1 MDRIIAALIFCFML
15 ATALAIAVGARV
27 VFDLPDIASI
37 VIGGALL
44 LIFSLTQGVAVQR
57 RHHGRLENQISDIAD
72 TLESIH
78 RSRHSWNTRLQV
90 CEERLD
96 LLIEDRANSQ
106 DVQAR
111 ADIAELGALIKDMV
125 DAMGDV
131 DLRLQNHGRLLTSLP
146 SQQPSQ
152 PPQPAPVSEK
162 PEVQLPAQANRAEPI
177 PEENE
182 QQILQER
189 DLKAERLSAL
199 RRALNSNAITLDYSP
214 VVRLPRR
221 QVWAHYTQAELN
233 VPGETDQM
241 MLRQIAADNGLMPCI
256 DLLMLSQAA
265 RGPKSEA
272 PDQETAPVICPISL
286 ESFRP
291 NPFSE
296 ALEEALESQRDQSQ
310 NIILEFPDTAMTS
323 QLAANAR
330 DSESTALRARLKRY
344 ARWGY
349 RYSLEKNARVGL
361 AADYGMLAELGFR
374 YVRISAKPLI
384 AAVNAID
391 NGEKAHFDLHPLDL
405 SGLVARYAMDLI
417 VSGLHDEKMVLE
429 ALELNASY
437 ATGLAFQVNPARRA
451 S

>member
-15 ATALAIAVGARV
+15 ATALAIAVGTRV
-27 VFDLPDIASI
+27 IFDLPDIAS
-37 VIGGALL
+37 VIIGSALL
-44 LIFSLTQGVAVQR
+44 LIFSLTQGYAVQR
-57 RHHGRLENQISDIAD
+57 RQHGRLERQISEVAD
-72 TLESIH
+72 KLESIH
-78 RSRHSWNTRLQV
+78 RSRNSWNTRLQV

-96 LLIEDRANSQ
+96 LLAEDRAVTQ
-106 DVQAR
+106 DIQAR
-111 ADIAELGALIKDMV
+111 TDIAELSALIRDMV

-146 SQQPSQ
+146 SQQ
-152 PPQPAPVSEK
+152 VVEK
-162 PEVQLPAQANRAEPI
+162 PAAVQKPDTDQSAAQAVESS
-177 PEENE
+177 
-182 QQILQER
+182 
-189 DLKAERLSAL
+189 DKSAERLSAL

-221 QVWAHYTQAELN
+221 QIWAHYTEAELN
-233 VPGETDQM
+233 VPGESDQM
-241 MLRQIAADNGLMPCI
+241 LLRQVASENGLLPCI

-265 RGPKSEA
+265 RGPKSDN
-272 PDQETAPVICPISL
+272 PDEEVAPVICPLSL
-286 ESFRP
+286 ESLRP

-296 ALEEALESQRDQSQ
+296 AFEEALETQRDQAH

-349 RYSLEKNARVGL
+349 RYSLAKNARVGL

-374 YVRISAKPLI
+374 YVRISAKPMI
-384 AAVNAID
+384 AALNAID
-391 NGEKAHFDLHPLDL
+391 QGEKAHFDLHPADL

-417 VSGLHDEKMVLE
+417 ISGLHDEKMVLE
-429 ALELNASY
+429 ALELNAPY
-437 ATGLAFQVNPARRA
+437 GTGFAFQVKPAARRA

>member
-27 VFDLPDIASI
+27 IFDLPDVASL
-37 VIGGALL
+37 VVGGALL
-44 LIFSLTQGVAVQR
+44 LIFTLTQGYAVQR
-57 RHHGRLENQISDIAD
+57 RQHGRLETQISDLAEKLD
-72 TLESIH
+72 SVH
-78 RSRHSWNTRLQV
+78 RSRNSWNTRLQV

-96 LLIEDRANSQ
+96 LLADDQTVTQ
-106 DVQAR
+106 DIQAR
-111 ADIAELGALIKDMV
+111 ADVAELSALIRDMV

-146 SQQPSQ
+146 SQQ
-152 PPQPAPVSEK
+152 VLEK
-162 PEVQLPAQANRAEPI
+162 PAVQKPDEDQSAAEAV
-177 PEENE
+177 ES
-182 QQILQER
+182 R
-189 DLKAERLSAL
+189 DKSAERLSAL
-199 RRALNSNAITLDYSP
+199 RRALNSNAITLEYTP

-221 QVWAHYTQAELN
+221 QIWAYYTDVELN
-233 VPGETDQM
+233 VPGENDQM
-241 MLRQIAADNGLMPCI
+241 LLRQIASENGLLPCM

-265 RGPKSEA
+265 RGPKPEESE
-272 PDQETAPVICPISL
+272 EEVTPVICPLSL
-286 ESFRP
+286 ESLRP

-296 ALEEALESQRDQSQ
+296 AFEEALETQRDQAQ

-349 RYSLEKNARVGL
+349 RYSLAKNARVGL

-374 YVRISAKPLI
+374 YVRISAKPLV
-384 AAVNAID
+384 AALNAID
-391 NGEKAHFDLHPLDL
+391 NGEKAHFDLHPADM

-429 ALELNASY
+429 ALELNAAY
-437 ATGLAFQVNPARRA
+437 GTGFAFEINPARRA

>member
-1 MDRIIAALIFCFML
+1 MDRIISALIFCFML
-15 ATALAIAVGARV
+15 ATALAIAVAARV
-27 VFDLPDIASI
+27 IFNLPDVAS
-37 VIGGALL
+37 VIIGAALL
-44 LIFSLTQGVAVQR
+44 LVFSLTQGYAVQR
-57 RHHGRLENQISDIAD
+57 RQNGRLETQISNLAEK
-72 TLESIH
+72 LESVH
-78 RSRHSWNTRLQV
+78 RSRNSWNTRLQV

-96 LLIEDRANSQ
+96 LQAEDHTESQ
-106 DVQAR
+106 DHQAR
-111 ADIAELGALIKDMV
+111 TDVAELSALIRDMV

-131 DLRLQNHGRLLTSLP
+131 DLRLQNHGRLLTSMP
-146 SQQPSQ
+146 SQQP
-152 PPQPAPVSEK
+152 PIEK
-162 PEVQLPAQANRAEPI
+162 PALVKPDEDQSAAEAV
-177 PEENE
+177 ES
-182 QQILQER
+182 R
-189 DLKAERLSAL
+189 DKSAELLSAL
-199 RRALNSNAITLDYSP
+199 RRALNSNAISLDYSP

-221 QVWAHYTQAELN
+221 QIWAHYTEVELN

-241 MLRQIAADNGLMPCI
+241 LLRQVAAENGLLPCI

-265 RGPKSEA
+265 RGPIPER
-272 PDQETAPVICPISL
+272 PDEDIAPVICPLSL
-286 ESFRP
+286 ESLRP

-296 ALEEALESQRDQSQ
+296 AFEEALETQRDQAQ

-349 RYSLEKNARVGL
+349 RYSLAKNARVGL

-384 AAVNAID
+384 SALNAID
-391 NGEKAHFDLHPLDL
+391 NGEKAHFDLHPADL

-429 ALELNASY
+429 ALELNAPY
-437 ATGLAFQVNPARRA
+437 GTGFAFQINPARRA

>member
-27 VFDLPDIASI
+27 IFDLPDVASVI
-37 VIGGALL
+37 VGGALL
-44 LIFSLTQGVAVQR
+44 LIFSLTQGYAVQR
-57 RHHGRLENQISDIAD
+57 RQHGRLEQQISDLAAKLD
-72 TLESIH
+72 SIH
-78 RSRHSWNTRLQV
+78 KSRNSWNTRLQV

-96 LLIEDRANSQ
+96 LLAEDQTVAE
-106 DVQAR
+106 DMEAR
-111 ADIAELGALIKDMV
+111 ADIAELSALIRDVV

-146 SQQPSQ
+146 SQQPVEKT
-152 PPQPAPVSEK
+152 AAEK
-162 PEVQLPAQANRAEPI
+162 PDPDQSAAQAIESS
-177 PEENE
+177 
-182 QQILQER
+182 
-189 DLKAERLSAL
+189 DKSAERLSAL
-199 RRALNSNAITLDYSP
+199 RRALNSNAITLDYTP

-221 QVWAHYTQAELN
+221 QIWAHYTEAELN
-233 VPGETDQM
+233 VPGENDQM
-241 MLRQIAADNGLMPCI
+241 LLRQVAAENGLLPCI

-265 RGPKSEA
+265 RGPKTDN
-272 PDQETAPVICPISL
+272 PDEEVVPVICPLSL
-286 ESFRP
+286 ESLRP

-296 ALEEALESQRDQSQ
+296 AMEEALEKQRDQAQ

-330 DSESTALRARLKRY
+330 DAESTALRARLKRY

-349 RYSLEKNARVGL
+349 RYSLAKNARVGL

-374 YVRISAKPLI
+374 YVRISAQPLI
-384 AAVNAID
+384 AALNAID
-391 NGEKAHFDLHPLDL
+391 QGEKAHFDLHPADL

-429 ALELNASY
+429 ALELNAPY
-437 ATGLAFQVNPARRA
+437 GTGFAFQIRPAARRA